1 MFERRSRRREGP
13 LLSDR
18 ILASGCRRVAIL
30 GLHPGAGARTVLAS
44 LVAALR
50 GKLPCLGLT
59 SAPRVPLEPDESDR
73 AHLTRLAAPSGTLV
87 ATAASASEGP
97 EKGLELVEGTG
108 CSTPLGEVSIYRVV
122 EESEVGL
129 YGPPD
134 PEAMRRVLDRLSGLG
149 AELVLVEGGFERRA
163 FAAPGA
169 ADGVVLVVGA
179 GYSASPARSAAA
191 VRYVVE
197 TFRVPPC
204 GEGARAAWQETASK
218 GAVALLGRH
227 GEPAGVL
234 PPGLENPVPALR
246 DAGGEPVGTIVL
258 PHGLDDE
265 FLVPLVR
272 SSLRCALV
280 VRDATRIHVSPV
292 YFKAWLKSR
301 GSIQVVRPLRLI
313 AVATNPTNAAGPDAD
328 AESFRTAVARA
339 LPDLPVHD
347 VALETMQT
355 QIRRPWRLWE

>member
-18 ILASGCRRVAIL
+18 VLASGCRRVAIL
-30 GLHPGAGARTVLAS
+30 GLHPGAGARTVLES
-44 LVAALR
+44 LVLSLR
-50 GKLPCLGLT
+50 GKLCPLGLT
-59 SAPRVPLEPDESDR
+59 SAPRVPLEPDESGRTD
-73 AHLTRLAAPSGTLV
+73 LTRVAAPAGTLV
-87 ATAASASEGP
+87 ATAAAPADPGQRA
-97 EKGLELVEGTG
+97 LAVVERTG
-108 CSTPLGEVSIYRVV
+108 CSTQLGEVSVYRAV
-122 EESEVGL
+122 EETEVLL
-129 YGPPD
+129 YGPAD
-134 PEAMRRVLDRLSGLG
+134 PEAMKSVAERLSALG

-163 FAAPGA
+163 FAAPGV

-191 VRYVVE
+191 ARYVVE

-204 GEGARAAWQETASK
+204 GEGARAAWQETASR
-218 GAVALLGRH
+218 GAVVLLGRH
-227 GEPAGVL
+227 GKPAGVL
-234 PPGLENPVPALR
+234 PPGLDNPVPALR
-246 DAGGEPVGTIVL
+246 DAGGEPVGAIVL

-328 AESFRTAVARA
+328 PEGFRAVVARA

-347 VALETMQT
+347 VALETGRT
-355 QIRRPWRLWE
+355 HAKRPWRLWE

>member
-13 LLSDR
+13 LLFDR
-18 ILASGCRRVAIL
+18 VLASRCRRVAIL
-30 GLHPGAGARTVLAS
+30 GLHPGAGARTVLRS
-44 LVAALR
+44 LVLSLR
-50 GKLPCLGLT
+50 GRLSCLGLT

-73 AHLTRLAAPSGTLV
+73 KDLTRVTAPAGTLV
-87 ATAASASEGP
+87 ATAASASDGHDRA
-97 EKGLELVEGTG
+97 LELVERTG
-108 CSTPLGEVSIYRVV
+108 CSTQMGEVSIYRAVQEV
-122 EESEVGL
+122 EVGL

-134 PEAMRRVLDRLSGLG
+134 PPAMRAVLERLAELG

-169 ADGVVLVVGA
+169 ADGVVLVVGS

-191 VRYVVE
+191 ARYVVE

-204 GEGARAAWQETASK
+204 AEEARAAWQETASK
-218 GAVALLGRH
+218 GAVALLDRH

-234 PPGLENPVPALR
+234 PPGLDNPVPALR

-265 FLVPLVR
+265 FLIPLVR

-301 GSIQVVRPLRLI
+301 GTIQVVRPLRLI

-328 AESFRTAVARA
+328 PEGFRAAVARA

-347 VALETMQT
+347 VVLEAAQT
-355 QIRRPWRLWE
+355 HMRRPWRLWE